1 MQENN
6 DKNQGKNGLSFES
19 LDILIAKWKDGTFS
33 EIIDDWKWIF
43 SYSVRYKW
51 AIVFYTILGIFST
64 SMGLVS
70 SVAGKYLIDIITYIV
85 RGSREEVLH
94 RMQALSPLLLEAI
107 PLTLEEIFI
116 YELGGAD
123 YAVRD
128 IVL

>member
-70 SVAGKYLIDIITYIV
+70 SVAGKYLIERFMDNKSKIIKGVYKY
-85 RGSREEVLH
+85 EEGVC
-94 RMQALSPLLLEAI
+94 
-107 PLTLEEIFI
+107 
-116 YELGGAD
+116 
-123 YAVRD
+123 
-128 IVL
+128 